1 MGRRDM
7 EKILLEDTVSTE
19 DLKKF
24 ETRYHEEQA
33 ALGTP
38 KISTQF
44 DYAWCLVKSK
54 YPADIRRGIFILEQL
69 YKNED
74 VSDKKD
80 LLYYL
85 AIGNARI
92 KEYNVALKFIRGL
105 LQVQPDNRQAKELE
119 SVIKKKMER
128 EGLVGAALVGGTVL
142 AFGGLEGLR
151 GQIYKF
157 GEKDQTWISRMPGS
171 KRTCCIDDYDCIG
184 FDLDHTLCRYNIGP
198 HGYDPAIRRQTFD
211 HDRDFICKGLP
222 TLDCERGNLLRLG
235 QDGFILAAC
244 HGMKKLSDTNI
255 EKKYGRCRRKHVG
268 RDYTSHLVEFGPQN
282 MCAFS
287 PMLHNFMDYF
297 DIAAPLLCARIVEI
311 SIS

>member
-142 AFGGLEGLR
+142 AFGGLVGL
-151 GQIYKF
+151 GIA
-157 GEKDQTWISRMPGS
+157 M
-171 KRTCCIDDYDCIG
+171 
-184 FDLDHTLCRYNIGP
+184 
-198 HGYDPAIRRQTFD
+198 A
-211 HDRDFICKGLP
+211 CKK
-222 TLDCERGNLLRLG
+222 N
-235 QDGFILAAC
+235 
-244 HGMKKLSDTNI
+244 
-255 EKKYGRCRRKHVG
+255 
-268 RDYTSHLVEFGPQN
+268 
-282 MCAFS
+282 
-287 PMLHNFMDYF
+287 
-297 DIAAPLLCARIVEI
+297 
-311 SIS
+311 